1 MIKAIVFDYGG
12 VLKINTEDSLG
23 GLLNYLETTK
33 EDWDREWFLGN
44 KEANNNERPYE
55 DYFLEVCLKFKNS
68 EESKKHILESLEKN
82 KGKHVVNTELVKII
96 KNLKNSGYK
105 IGLLSNYGVELRD
118 KLREDGIY
126 DLFDTII
133 ISAEVKQV
141 KPDLEIFKIL
151 FANLNLSPSE
161 VVFIDDTPKS
171 LENSESIG
179 YFPVLYKNNESFK
192 AELGKILGINL

>member
-23 GLLNYLETTK
+23 ELLNYLETTR
-33 EDWDREWFLGN
+33 EDWDKEWFLGN
-44 KEANNNERPYE
+44 KEANNSGKPYA

-68 EESKKHILESLEKN
+68 EESKKHILDSLEKN
-82 KGKHVVNTELVKII
+82 KGKHIVNSELVEII
-96 KNLKNSGYK
+96 KKLKDNGYK

-118 KLREDGIY
+118 KLQKDGIY

-133 ISAEVKQV
+133 ISAEVQQV
-141 KPDLEIFKIL
+141 KPDPEIFKIL
-151 FANLNLSPSE
+151 FENLNLNPEE
-161 VVFIDDTPKS
+161 VVFVDDTPKS

-179 YFPVLYKNNESFK
+179 YFPILYKNNESFK
-192 AELGKILGINL
+192 IELEKILNITL